1 MNEERTP
8 QELVAEAMRFLAN
21 SEPPFGMERRIASQI
36 HQAQALQAGSRTR
49 RWQLALFAS
58 ATLAATALCVFLV
71 RPAARAPAPQQ
82 HGVFQPSIAELQP
95 SAAVSPKPKQRA
107 RRIVSAPVQRHANI
121 AEDQRSFPAPPQPLT
136 EQERVLQ
143 RVVEQNQ
150 PETMKAL
157 KLIAS
162 NDGPEHV
169 SIQPGE
175 PR

>member
-1 MNEERTP
+1 MSAAAISAN
-8 QELVAEAMRFLAN
+8 AIAMR
-21 SEPPFGMERRIASQI
+21 
-36 HQAQALQAGSRTR
+36 SRHGLD
-49 RWQLALFAS
+49 LALGTGRTSMRGTS